1 MPKVTQEYYEKKK
14 EMIVEAAYQV
24 CLKKPVE
31 MVTISD
37 VIAETGMSMG
47 AIYRYYD
54 GLDDILAD
62 MLKKLR
68 QEYDYYDRIEELSNE
83 KDLSFEEITYR
94 VCDIVGEVMEKH
106 LMDIQKT
113 EKIGIYIFPK
123 MVEAAM
129 KQGYK
134 MNGTPEEIGVFI
146 SAAFSGIEKLCI
158 LQANYGSDSYGAKI
172 EPKVLFRTLARSVI
186 LLFGGKIDGARRL
199 SAPSGRTFMFRLTTR
214 RWKVTEQT
222 VLNAMRMP
230 PLLRADVFLLFC
242 LITVTARFWKLIH
255 IF

>member
-1 MPKVTQEYYEKKK
+1 MKLVSFFMIKKEKGAKKMPKVTQEYYEKKK

-68 QEYDYYDRIEELSNE
+68 KEYDYYDRIEKLSNE

-94 VCDIVGEVMEKH
+94 VCDIIGEVMEKH
-106 LMDIQKT
+106 LMDIQKINFDFGSLAVNSPERMTRIIAGASGKGIT
-113 EKIGIYIFPK
+113 EKIGIFIFPK
-123 MVEAAM
+123 MVEAAL
-129 KQGYK
+129 KQGYRL
-134 MNGTPEEIGVFI
+134 NATPEEIGAFV
-146 SAAFSGIEKLCI
+146 SASFAGIEKLCI

-186 LLFGGKIDGARRL
+186 LLFGGKIDE
-199 SAPSGRTFMFRLTTR
+199 
-214 RWKVTEQT
+214 K
-222 VLNAMRMP
+222 
-230 PLLRADVFLLFC
+230 
-242 LITVTARFWKLIH
+242 K
-255 IF
+255 

>member
-1 MPKVTQEYYEKKK
+1 MKPISFIETCFIFADRNGKGAKNMPKVTQEYLEKKK

-62 MLKKLR
+62 MLKKIR
-68 QEYDYYDRIEELSNE
+68 KDYDYYGRIEKLSNE

-94 VCDIVGEVMEKH
+94 TCDIIGEVMEKH
-106 LMDIQKT
+106 LMDIQKINFDFGSLAVNSPERMAKIMEGASGQGIT

-129 KQGYK
+129 KQGYQMK
-134 MNGTPEEIGVFI
+134 GTPEEIGVFI
-146 SAAFSGIEKLCI
+146 SAAFSGIEKCCI
-158 LQANYGSDSYGAKI
+158 LQANYSTGSLGVKV
-172 EPKVLFRTLARSVI
+172 EPKAAFRTLAKSII
-186 LLFGGKIDGARRL
+186 LLFGG
-199 SAPSGRTFMFRLTTR
+199 
-214 RWKVTEQT
+214 T
-222 VLNAMRMP
+222 VNE
-230 PLLRADVFLLFC
+230 
-242 LITVTARFWKLIH
+242 
-255 IF
+255 

>member
-1 MPKVTQEYYEKKK
+1 MKQISFNETRFIFESPDRGGGKHMPKVTQEYFDKKK

-54 GLDDILAD
+54 GLDEILAD

-83 KDLSFEEITYR
+83 KDLTFEEITYR
-94 VCDIVGEVMEKH
+94 VCDIIGEVMEKH
-106 LMDIQKT
+106 LMDIQKINFDFASLAVNSPERMAKIMEGAAGQGIT

-146 SAAFSGIEKLCI
+146 SAAFSGIEKCCI
-158 LQANYGSDSYGAKI
+158 LQANYSTGSLGVKV
-172 EPKVLFRTLARSVI
+172 EPKAAFRTLAKSII
-186 LLFGGKIDGARRL
+186 LLFGG
-199 SAPSGRTFMFRLTTR
+199 
-214 RWKVTEQT
+214 T
-222 VLNAMRMP
+222 VNE
-230 PLLRADVFLLFC
+230 
-242 LITVTARFWKLIH
+242 
-255 IF
+255 

>member
-54 GLDDILAD
+54 GLDEILAD

-94 VCDIVGEVMEKH
+94 WRSNG
-106 LMDIQKT
+106 KT
-113 EKIGIYIFPK
+113 PD
-123 MVEAAM
+123 
-129 KQGYK
+129 GYS
-134 MNGTPEEIGVFI
+134 EDQ
-146 SAAFSGIEKLCI
+146 L
-158 LQANYGSDSYGAKI
+158 
-172 EPKVLFRTLARSVI
+172 
-186 LLFGGKIDGARRL
+186 
-199 SAPSGRTFMFRLTTR
+199 
-214 RWKVTEQT
+214 
-222 VLNAMRMP
+222 
-230 PLLRADVFLLFC
+230 
-242 LITVTARFWKLIH
+242 
-255 IF
+255 

>member
-1 MPKVTQEYYEKKK
+1 MKPISFNETRFIFESPDKGGGKHMPKVTQEYFEKKK
-14 EMIVEAAYQV
+14 EMIVEAAYRV

-54 GLDDILAD
+54 GLDEILAD

-94 VCDIVGEVMEKH
+94 VCDIIGEVMEKH
-106 LMDIQKT
+106 LMDIQKINFDFASLAVNCPERMAKIMEGAAGQGIT

-123 MVEAAM
+123 MVKAAM

-186 LLFGGKIDGARRL
+186 LLFGGKIDE
-199 SAPSGRTFMFRLTTR
+199 
-214 RWKVTEQT
+214 K
-222 VLNAMRMP
+222 
-230 PLLRADVFLLFC
+230 
-242 LITVTARFWKLIH
+242 K
-255 IF
+255 